1 MCTSHVLQLR
11 PLCSFQMKSLTCKKK
26 LLTIHKR
33 IILDYTQRID
43 MLGKALRTYSEQDT
57 KLIKWITVLMS
68 MAKDIFQQV
77 SIS

>member
-1 MCTSHVLQLR
+1 
-11 PLCSFQMKSLTCKKK
+11 
-26 LLTIHKR
+26 
-33 IILDYTQRID
+33 
-43 MLGKALRTYSEQDT
+43 MLGKALRTYSEQDM